1 MSFKPHILQRRDA
14 GCQRSINFSVSE
26 GVGEKRDAH
35 QTLTTISPIKPSA
48 GCKNCQD
55 NLGAFCFVVW
65 MGFLKQARSLSVRT
79 DDETLK
85 GFELLEGKEK
95 MMDSIEQQSVHPSI
109 PTFEMG
115 LPIPPRTTQD

>member
-26 GVGEKRDAH
+26 GVGEKRDAY
-35 QTLTTISPIKPSA
+35 QTLTTISPTKPSA

-55 NLGAFCFVVW
+55 NLDAFCFVVW
-65 MGFLKQARSLSVRT
+65 MGFLKQVRSLSVRT